1 MIYKTLAIL
10 AADLAKSKKIS
21 PIEAWQIT
29 AQKIFPNSLSG
40 QVKACPKNTFLGL
53 CEAGLIA
60 GIPAGKYT
68 GSALNKKYALT
79 AVELLLH
86 NTELPITCTELW
98 KDTLRACDLG
108 DTKAH
113 NYQMDVVLGL
123 WENGLI
129 NV

>member
-1 MIYKTLAIL
+1 MSYKTLAIL

-29 AQKIFPNSLSG
+29 AQKIFPNSLSS

-53 CEAGLIA
+53 CEAGMLD

-68 GSALNKKYALT
+68 GSALNKMYALI

-86 NTELPITCTELW
+86 NTVLPITSRELW
-98 KDTLRACDLG
+98 KETLRACDVDG
-108 DTKAH
+108 SKVY

-129 NV
+129 NI